1 MSKKKSE
8 NLGGKGSFLQSIRG
22 KIYLMGGTAV
32 TASLILGI
40 TGIVSLNQ
48 NNSNQEVLTQMNRL
62 NLYQYEN
69 QSLDTSYLYFLED
82 SYLEGIVNN
91 LQKMEENVAEAKKS
105 AGTKFKSEI
114 ESMDKSVTECRENY
128 TSIRELSSERGYTS
142 ETGAYKQF
150 LSQDEKL
157 KEGFTAVAD
166 DRSWVDGSWVGIGN
180 NVKQV
185 REGGKNFYRYTY
197 TSEIPKVGKRDQFL
211 ARIGATAIDYKGQ
224 MAVNNI
230 VFYKGDQKDTIDLS
244 AMTQEDIAGSYGT
257 ALKELKLAEFNGKA
271 SILADSLFASS
282 NDSWEE
288 VSLKFPLKNY
298 EIQEYD
304 SLSFD
309 VYLEEGTYQDLTVT
323 FAITDKFDFNKAL
336 TGLNESFYNYSKHV
350 VEGADVAKEAE
361 EIRAVFSQISQNL
374 DTYVVD
380 GQQRASLSRLMESKQ
395 QEFEK
400 MSEQDQTV
408 LSLKQENISLSK
420 QLTQLTGDVRQS
432 VEDTTAASHQSMM
445 VIIIAVFAAGFV
457 CLVFLTLVISR
468 SMHRSMRIFQDTL
481 SEMTQ
486 GNLAVRAKVKGRDE
500 FSVFGRFVNEFL
512 DKLVEV
518 VKEVQFISKEVK
530 LSGEKLDEMASQSGI
545 TTSGIGSAIEEIA
558 SGAVT
563 QAGESEIAAGKIEE
577 MGHSFEQIVDY
588 VKHLGG
594 MSEDM
599 HLVSAE
605 SSKFMQ
611 ELREANEKTV
621 SAFSQMEQQT
631 HTTNESVQKI
641 REATEL
647 ITSIASQTNLL
658 SLNASIEAAR
668 AGEAGKGFA
677 VVATEI
683 QKLAEQSSES
693 ADIISKIIDD
703 LTKQADLTVH
713 IVDEVSQVMESQQ
726 EKLQQTQER
735 FRTLEQG
742 ISQSGT
748 ETRQIKERT
757 DICDSARSRVEDVIV
772 NLSAISEE
780 NAASTQETTASMAE
794 LNETMGQ
801 LTISSGKLKEMAQ
814 QLEVDL
820 NFFRL

>member
-1 MSKKKSE
+1 MSKKIRNDSGHR
-8 NLGGKGSFLQSIRG
+8 GGLLQSIRG
-22 KIYLMGGTAV
+22 KIFLMGGTAIA
-32 TASLILGI
+32 ASLILGI

-48 NNSNQEVLTQMNRL
+48 NNSNNEVLSQMNHI

-82 SYLEGIVNN
+82 SYLSDIVDN
-91 LQKMEENVAEAKKS
+91 LGSMGENVEQARKS
-105 AGTKFKSEI
+105 AGHKSRDEI
-114 ESMDKSVTECRENY
+114 ASMDQSVSECRENY

-142 ETGAYKQF
+142 EIGEYQQF
-150 LSQDEKL
+150 LAPDEKL
-157 KEGFTAVAD
+157 TEGFTAVED
-166 DRSWVDGSWVGIGN
+166 DRSWVDGSWVGIGS
-180 NVKQV
+180 NVTQV
-185 REGGKNFYRYTY
+185 REGGKNYYKYTY
-197 TSEIPKVGKRDQFL
+197 TSDIPKVGKRDQFL
-211 ARIGATAIDYKGQ
+211 VRVGATAIDYKGQ

-230 VFYKGDQKDTIDLS
+230 TYYNGSTKDVVDIA
-244 AMTQEDIAGSYGT
+244 AMTQEDIAGSYG
-257 ALKELKLAEFNGKA
+257 AAAKKIELGKFQGEP
-271 SILADSLFASS
+271 SILTDCLFASA

-288 VSLKFPLKNY
+288 VSIKFPLSSY
-298 EIQEYD
+298 EIQDYD
-304 SLSFD
+304 RLSFD

-323 FAITDKFDFNKAL
+323 FAITDKFGFVKAL
-336 TGLNESFYNYSKHV
+336 TELNEAFAVYSKHV

-361 EIRAVFSQISQNL
+361 TIRAAFTQISQNL
-374 DTYVVD
+374 DTYVTD
-380 GQQRASLSRLMESKQ
+380 ENQRSSLAELVMDKQ
-395 QEFEK
+395 QQFEQ
-400 MSEQDQTV
+400 MAEQDQTV
-408 LSLKQENISLSK
+408 LSLKQENINLSQ
-420 QLTQLTGDVRQS
+420 QLTQLTGEVRQS
-432 VEDTTAASHQSMM
+432 VEDATARSYQSMM
-445 VIIIAVFAAGFV
+445 VIIIAVLAVSFIL
-457 CLVFLTLVISR
+457 LVLLTFIIST
-468 SMHRSMRIFQDTL
+468 SMNSSMQVFKKTL

-486 GNLAVRAKVKGRDE
+486 GNLTVRANVKGKDE
-500 FSVFGRFVNEFL
+500 FALFGQFVNDFL

-518 VKEVQFISKEVK
+518 LNEVQLISKEVK
-530 LSGEKLDEMASQSGI
+530 LSGENLDEMASQSGI

-577 MGHSFEQIVDY
+577 MGHSFEEIVDY

-599 HLVSAE
+599 YKVSME
-605 SSKFMQ
+605 SSQFMQ

-621 SAFSQMEQQT
+621 QAFSQMSQQT
-631 HTTNESVQKI
+631 HTTNASVQKI

-693 ADIISKIIDD
+693 AEIISKIIDD
-703 LTKQADLTVH
+703 LTEQADLTVR
-713 IVDEVSQVMESQQ
+713 IVDEVSGVMENQQ
-726 EKLQQTQER
+726 AKLRQTQER
-735 FRTLEQG
+735 FGTLEQG
-742 ISQSGT
+742 ISQSGS
-748 ETRQIKERT
+748 ETKQIKERT

-772 NLSAISEE
+772 NLSAISQE

-801 LTISSGKLKEMAQ
+801 LTVSSGRLKEMAGR
-814 QLEVDL
+814 LEQDL
-820 NFFRL
+820 NFFQL